1 MSLSR
6 TSWTLRRDTERVAA
20 AKPSWRSRVGRLT
33 AAVAVLA
40 LSACTATDPTRVP
53 RTNLIT
59 GSTGGSWY
67 AIGSAISE
75 RTNLAFDGH
84 PITAVPGAG
93 GISNPARVA
102 RMPGDLAM
110 SFLPFLRGAYRGE
123 RPYRKAHSELRHV
136 ATLIENKLHVVIA
149 DTLGITSLGDIR
161 SRQLAVRIGTG
172 PPGSGE
178 EFLLR
183 EALAFYGISYADIRR
198 WGGRVDL
205 LGTSER
211 ADAWRDYHVDVLVF
225 TINEPA
231 AIVTELLL
239 TRPARLWQVPPALSR
254 SLQETWGTTD
264 ARIAAGVYPGHDQP
278 IATVGLAAV
287 IFGTDDV
294 SDEITY
300 ALVRAIAENDKYL
313 DTVHPAF
320 RAWDP
325 KGMIVN
331 ADVPY
336 HRGAERYFRE
346 RQWIP

>member
-1 MSLSR
+1 MSPSR
-6 TSWTLRRDTERVAA
+6 TSSILRRGTERAA
-20 AKPSWRSRVGRLT
+20 TAEPWWRSRAGRLLGG
-33 AAVAVLA
+33 AVALA
-40 LSACTATDPTRVP
+40 LSACAADPARVP

-93 GISNPARVA
+93 GVSNPARVA
-102 RMPGDLAM
+102 RVPGDLAF

-123 RPYRKAHSELRHV
+123 RPYRQAHTELRHV
-136 ATLIENKLHVVIA
+136 ATLVENKLHVLIA

-161 SRQLAVRIGTG
+161 ARELAVRIGTG

-183 EALAFYGISYADIRR
+183 EALAFYGISYDDIRR
-198 WGGRVDL
+198 WGGRIDV

-211 ADAWRDYHVDVLVF
+211 ADAWRDYHADMLVF

-231 AIVTELLL
+231 SIVTELLL
-239 TRPARLWQVPPALSR
+239 TRPAHLWQVPADLSR
-254 SLQETWGTTD
+254 ALQETWGTTD
-264 ARIAAGVYPGHDQP
+264 ARIAAEVYPRHDQP
-278 IATVGLAAV
+278 LATVGLSAV

-300 ALVRAIAENDKYL
+300 AMVRAIAESHEYL

-320 RAWDP
+320 RAWQP
-325 KGMIVN
+325 KEMIVN

-336 HRGAERYFRE
+336 HRGAERYYRE
-346 RQWIP
+346 RQWIR